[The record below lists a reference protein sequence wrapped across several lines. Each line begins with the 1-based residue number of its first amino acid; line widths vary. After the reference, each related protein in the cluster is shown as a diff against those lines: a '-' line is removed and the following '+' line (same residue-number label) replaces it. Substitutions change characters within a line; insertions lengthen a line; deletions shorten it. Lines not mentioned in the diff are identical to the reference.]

1 MELSKTHKAVL
12 KAIEIGAKLL
22 IYFAGA
28 AFAILAIMFLFGSL
42 VEGDWFPLV
51 GAVSGGIISYFM
63 FYAAKELF

>member
-28 AFAILAIMFLFGSL
+28 ALALLAAVALLSTII
-42 VEGDWFPLV
+42 EGDWFGLV
-51 GAVSGGIISYFM
+51 GTVSAGLLSYLM

>member
-1 MELSKTHKAVL
+1 MELSRTHKAVL

-28 AFAILAIMFLFGSL
+28 ALALLAAAALLSTFI
-42 VEGDWFPLV
+42 EGDWFGLV
-51 GAVSGGIISYFM
+51 GTAAASFLSYLM